1 MKPQITIIFVLFF
14 MLSKSQNSV
23 GYQYDANGN
32 RTQRTFVGLRMSP
45 DLPGK
50 DSSKVEE
57 RNKEIAM
64 KYGLS
69 IYPNPTR
76 DVVNISIN
84 KADETSQESIRNATI
99 YLMDNSGKEIT
110 RQKYDGKENL
120 FDLSGRAAGV
130 YYLRI
135 AFNKQEDV
143 SYKVIKVN

>member
-1 MKPQITIIFVLFF
+1 MKSLLIAFF
-14 MLSKSQNSV
+14 LLVFLISKSQNSV

-45 DLPGK
+45 DLPDK

-57 RNKEIAM
+57 RNKQMAM

-69 IYPNPTR
+69 VYPNPTR

-84 KADETSQESIRNATI
+84 KADETSQESIRNETI

-135 AFNKQEDV
+135 TFNKQEDV